1 MNRPLPACKSKYV
14 FKSQWN
20 AHIVKYRQ
28 SLLSESD
35 YCVRHQLS
43 PSRFRYWLNK
53 SERGQSEFIP
63 AVIQPSTISMAT
75 IYPATRH
82 CTLELGNGKR
92 LIIES
97 DAALSEIARL
107 LRRSF

>member
-1 MNRPLPACKSKYV
+1 MTLSQGKSKYI
-14 FKSQWN
+14 FKSQWH
-20 AHIVKYRQ
+20 AHVVKFRQ
-28 SLLSESD
+28 GQLSESE
-35 YCVRHQLS
+35 YCERHQLS

-53 SERGQSEFIP
+53 SVRSQSDFIP
-63 AVIQPSTISMAT
+63 AVIQPATHLVTTIF
-75 IYPATRH
+75 PDTRH